1 VSTPS
6 LQQRVRRSI
15 ERDALI
21 PVGSAVLA
29 AVSGGSDSVALL
41 RLLLELAPGCGFTVA
56 GVGHVNHGLRGKA
69 SEGDEAFCRRLAV
82 RLGLPIEVQRRDVAA
97 LARARRTSIEAAARE
112 ARYEALAEMA
122 ARLGADLIATGHTRD
137 DQAETFLLRLL
148 RGAGSS
154 GLSGIRP
161 LRGAVVR
168 PLLET
173 RRQELRQYVKS
184 IAQPFRDDASNRDT
198 AIPRNWVRHRLL
210 PLLARR
216 LNGDIVEVLARQA
229 GVLRDESALL
239 DQMADD
245 AARKV
250 AAPGRRGALELD
262 GPALLALPPAVA
274 RRIVRQA
281 LGRMADGQFLGAS
294 HVEAVLELAAG
305 ERPRGAADLPGARVE
320 RIGAGVVLYSRGRA
334 SVRALGAYRYAL
346 AVPGLLDLPECGCA
360 IAARRRQRRSGQRAA
375 LQVVS
380 GDRDMA
386 VIDAAAAR
394 GGLAVRGRRPGDWI
408 RPLGMRGRKKLQD
421 VLVDRKVPRAE
432 RDRVPLVVDADDQVL
447 WVAGHVVS
455 HVARVTDSTRS
466 MVVLKLI
473 RNGEEGD
480 EA

>member
-1 VSTPS
+1 MTRQTPRAVSGPPAVSTPP
-6 LQQRVRRSI
+6 LQQRVLRSI

-29 AVSGGSDSVALL
+29 AVSGGPDSVALL
-41 RLLLELAPGCGFTVA
+41 RLLLELAPACGFTVA
-56 GVGHVNHGLRGKA
+56 GVGHVN
-69 SEGDEAFCRRLAV
+69 
-82 RLGLPIEVQRRDVAA
+82 QRRDVAA

-173 RRQELRQYVKS
+173 RRQELRQYLKS

-334 SVRALGAYRYAL
+334 SVRAPGAY
-346 AVPGLLDLPECGCA
+346 P
-360 IAARRRQRRSGQRAA
+360 IATW
-375 LQVVS
+375 L
-380 GDRDMA
+380 
-386 VIDAAAAR
+386 
-394 GGLAVRGRRPGDWI
+394 
-408 RPLGMRGRKKLQD
+408 
-421 VLVDRKVPRAE
+421 
-432 RDRVPLVVDADDQVL
+432 
-447 WVAGHVVS
+447 
-455 HVARVTDSTRS
+455 
-466 MVVLKLI
+466 
-473 RNGEEGD
+473 
-480 EA
+480 